1 MLKKRRY
8 INGHPV
14 EDILLDEEDNI
25 PTCKIFG
32 CRNHLSLQEQM
43 CGSVCLGCQVGEIKT
58 IKALYLDC
66 EVVGGKLDKKPM
78 VDESTHILTVNGRT
92 KKLPVKYLKRH
103 HIPKQSKR
111 TNYW

>member
-14 EDILLDEEDNI
+14 EELLLDEEDNI

-43 CGSVCLGCQVGEIKT
+43 CGSVCVGCQVGEIKT
-58 IKALYLDC
+58 IKALYSYC
-66 EVVGGKLDKKPM
+66 EVVSSKVIQNPIKEQLD
-78 VDESTHILTVNGRT
+78 HIITVNGTR
-92 KKLPVKYLKRH
+92 KKLPKDYLKRH
-103 HIPKQSKR
+103 HIPKPSKR